1 MEIFINGE
9 NVTNIAGK
17 TELLEELHKQMVDAI
32 SKIPIAFQNDDGVV
46 KYSNSEKDLS
56 SL

>member
-9 NVTNIAGK
+9 NITNITGK
-17 TELLEELHKQMVDAI
+17 TELLEELHNQIIDAI
-32 SKIPIAFQNDDGVV
+32 SRTPIAFQNDGIV